1 MKGIINVVMQI
12 VLFVKQQSQV
22 QDTGVTSNRIPDMK
36 MIILLHQRRTQIS
49 IPGGKIITVHEILV
63 LTVIEHIEIL
73 LTLTSGQFIILM
85 RLYVSMSS
93 NLGFMAATKKV
104 GLTDKNVAGVAGVKQ

>member
-1 MKGIINVVMQI
+1 MKGIKHVVMQI
-12 VLFVKQQSQV
+12 VLFVKQQSQT
-22 QDTGVTSNRIPDMK
+22 QDIGITSSRIQDMR
-36 MIILLHQRRTQIS
+36 MIVPLRQRHIQVS
-49 IPGGKIITVHEILV
+49 KLGGKIITVHEILV
-63 LTVIEHIEIL
+63 LTVIKHIEIL